1 MSRYW
6 SPFVQELEP
15 YVPGEQ
21 PAMAD
26 PVKLNTNENPYGPPP
41 SVQQAMRDAVDA
53 RLRLYP
59 HPDGGELRTA
69 LADYHGL
76 NTDQVFLG
84 NGSDEVLAHIF
95 LALFKQN
102 RPLILPD
109 ITYSFYRV
117 YCGLYGIDY
126 ETVPLADD
134 FSLPLDAFPAD
145 NGGIIFANPNA
156 PTGLA
161 VTRDDIAALLERNT
175 ESVVVVD
182 EAYVDFGA
190 ESAIALVRRFPNLL
204 VTRTLSKGR
213 SLAGLRIGYAVGSP
227 DLIAGLDRVKN
238 CFNSYPLD
246 QVAIAAG
253 VASLRDETFF
263 ENTVD
268 AIISERDLLADELRG
283 LGFRVLPSAA
293 NFLFVCHERFDAGGL
308 ATALRERG
316 IIIRHFE
323 RPERIAGW
331 LRITVGT
338 PEQHQVLLDA
348 LRELLK
354 ADNKAP

>member
-6 SPFVQELEP
+6 SRFVHDLEP

-26 PVKLNTNENPYGPPP
+26 PLKLNTNENPYGPPP
-41 SVQQAMRDAVDA
+41 SVQQAMRAAVDD

-59 HPDGGELRTA
+59 RPDGGELRTA
-69 LADYHGL
+69 LADYHRVNAEQL
-76 NTDQVFLG
+76 FLG

-95 LALFKQN
+95 LALFKQD
-102 RPLILPD
+102 RPLLLPD

-126 ETVPLADD
+126 ATVPLAPD
-134 FSLPLDAFPAD
+134 FSLPLHEFPAD

-161 VTRDDIAALLERNT
+161 VTADAIADLLERNT

-190 ESAIALVRRFPNLL
+190 ESAIPLVQRYPNLL
-204 VTRTLSKGR
+204 VTRTFSKAR
-213 SLAGLRIGYAVGSP
+213 SLAGLRIGYAVGSA
-227 DLIAGLDRVKN
+227 DLIAGLERIKN
-238 CFNSYPLD
+238 SFNSYPLD

-253 VASLRDETFF
+253 VASVRDEPAFR
-263 ENTVD
+263 NNVD

-283 LGFRVLPSAA
+283 LGFRVLPSMA
-293 NFLFVCHERFDAGGL
+293 NFLLVRHDNCPAEELVTG
-308 ATALRERG
+308 LREQG
-316 IIIRHFE
+316 VIIRHF
-323 RPERIAGW
+323 RQPERIADW
-331 LRITVGT
+331 MRITVGT
-338 PEQHQVLLDA
+338 PEQHQVLVDV
-348 LRELLK
+348 LRKLL
-354 ADNKAP
+354 

>member
-26 PVKLNTNENPYGPPP
+26 PIKLNTNENPYGPPP
-41 SVQQAMRDAVDA
+41 SVQQAMRTAVDD

-69 LADYHGL
+69 LADYHGV
-76 NTDQVFLG
+76 TTEQVFLG

-95 LALFKQN
+95 LALFRQN
-102 RPLILPD
+102 RPLMLPD

-126 ETVPLADD
+126 ETMPLADD
-134 FSLPLDAFPAD
+134 FSLPLHEFPAD

-161 VTRDDIAALLERNT
+161 VSLDAIAELLERNT
-175 ESVVVVD
+175 NSVVVVD
-182 EAYVDFGA
+182 EAYVDFGG
-190 ESAIALVRRFPNLL
+190 ESAVALVERYPNLL
-204 VTRTLSKGR
+204 VTRTFSKSR
-213 SLAGLRIGYAVGSP
+213 SLAGLRIGYAVGSAE
-227 DLIAGLDRVKN
+227 LIAGLDRIKN

-253 VASLRDETFF
+253 VASLRDEAAFRNNV
-263 ENTVD
+263 E

-293 NFLFVCHERFDAGGL
+293 NFLFVRHETCPAEDIVQG
-308 ATALRERG
+308 LREQG
-316 IIIRHFE
+316 VIIRHF
-323 RPERIAGW
+323 RQPERIADW
-331 LRITVGT
+331 MRITVGT

-348 LRELLK
+348 LAKLL
-354 ADNKAP
+354 